1 MARVPSDDRVERG
14 GRGEVPERDVT
25 VPIRRGYVE
34 TSLGQ
39 MHYREAGAGAP
50 VVLFHRTP
58 SSSATYKR
66 VLPLLG
72 KKYLALALDTPGF
85 GMSDPLAEPP
95 GETMAPY
102 VRAAVE
108 FLDAKGIDR
117 ATIVG
122 HSTGGAIGMHLA
134 ADHPE
139 RVERLVIASF
149 TGPSTQEEV
158 DELFAVL
165 QDGISQNWGEPIA
178 VDSSGGFLDS
188 YPLPQLRR
196 LLSEFDDPDH
206 FVVELIAHL
215 QALPNYDWPFS
226 AVLALPGPVAR
237 FREISCPVLF
247 INARSGIGYPFAK
260 RAHER
265 FPGSGYVEIDGTS
278 EYPMQN
284 PQAFADVVAAFMEDT
299 Q

>member
-1 MARVPSDDRVERG
+1 MTSSLSDDLVEGTG
-14 GRGEVPERDVT
+14 GGGVPEPDIT
-25 VPIRRGYVE
+25 VPIRRGYVD

-58 SSSATYKR
+58 SSSASYQR

-72 KKYLALALDTPGF
+72 KSYLALAPDTPGF
-85 GMSDPLAEPP
+85 GMSDPLLEPP
-95 GETMAPY
+95 GKTMAPY
-102 VRAAVE
+102 VQAAVE
-108 FLDAKGIDR
+108 FLDAKGIQR

-139 RVERLVIASF
+139 RVERLVVASY
-149 TGPSTQEEV
+149 TGPSTQEEI

-165 QDGISQNWGEPIA
+165 RDGISPNWGEPIVLDA
-178 VDSSGGFLDS
+178 SGGFLEA
-188 YPLPQLRR
+188 YPLPQLRL
-196 LLSEFDDPDH
+196 LLSEFDDPEH
-206 FVVELIAHL
+206 FIVELIAHL
-215 QALPNYDWPFS
+215 QGLPNYDWPFS

-237 FREISCPVLF
+237 FPEISSPVLF
-247 INARSGIGYPFAK
+247 INARSSLGYPFAK

-265 FPGSGYVEIDGTS
+265 FPGSSYVEIAGTS

-284 PQAFADVVAAFMEDT
+284 PQAFADVLTTFMEDT

>member
-1 MARVPSDDRVERG
+1 MASILSDDLGEGG

-25 VPIRRGYVE
+25 VPIRRGYID

-165 QDGISQNWGEPIA
+165 HDGISQNWGEPIA
-178 VDSSGGFLDS
+178 VDSSGHFLDA

-247 INARSGIGYPFAK
+247 INAQSGIGYPFAK

-284 PQAFADVVAAFMEDT
+284 PQAFADVVATFMEET

>member
-1 MARVPSDDRVERG
+1 M
-14 GRGEVPERDVT
+14 
-25 VPIRRGYVE
+25 PIRRGYVD

-58 SSSATYKR
+58 SSSAGYQR

-72 KKYLALALDTPGF
+72 ERYLALAPDTPGF
-85 GMSDPLAEPP
+85 GMSDPLYEPP
-95 GETMAPY
+95 GESMAPY

-108 FLDAKGIDR
+108 FLDAKGIER
-117 ATIVG
+117 ATVVG
-122 HSTGGAIGMHLA
+122 HSTGGAIAMHLA

-165 QDGISQNWGEPIA
+165 HDGISQNWGEPITL
-178 VDSSGGFLDS
+178 DGSGGFLEA
-188 YPLPQLRR
+188 YPLPQLKR

-206 FVVELIAHL
+206 FIVEMIAHL
-215 QALPNYDWPFS
+215 QALPDYDWPFA

-237 FREISCPVLF
+237 FPDISCPVLF

-265 FPGSGYVEIDGTS
+265 FPGSSYVEIDGTS

-284 PQAFADVVAAFMEDT
+284 PKAFADVVSAFMEDS